1 MEESMKKG
9 IIFAVLFVFVCAVPG
24 VFAADIQKV
33 RVGTEGAYPP
43 FNYIDKNGDL
53 AGFDIDIANAL
64 CEAAGVEC
72 EFVTQ
77 DWDGIIPGLIAKKY
91 DCIIA
96 SMSITAEREK
106 KVDFT
111 KKYYQTPVRC
121 VANKDNALQYF
132 LEGVED
138 KTIGVQRGV
147 VGANLVRAKFGDD
160 VTVKAYAT
168 QDEANMD
175 LASGR
180 NDLVCADSV
189 ILQTGFLD
197 TEEGAGFQFVGPSFN
212 DQKYLGKG
220 IGIAVRQGD
229 DDLRK
234 LLNDAIDTIRNNG
247 VYKEINNQHF
257 DFDVYGE

>member
-1 MEESMKKG
+1 MKKG
-9 IIFAVLFVFVCAVPG
+9 ILLTILI
-24 VFAADIQKV
+24 VFALSVQSLYAGDIEKV
-33 RVGTEGAYPP
+33 RIGTEGAYPP

-53 AGFDIDIANAL
+53 AGFDIDIAKAL
-64 CEAAGVEC
+64 CEAAGVEY

-96 SMSITAEREK
+96 SMSITAERDK

-121 VANKDNALQYF
+121 VANQDDMLDLFINGIK
-132 LEGVED
+132 G

-147 VGANLVRAKFGDD
+147 VGANLARAKFGDS
-160 VTVKAYAT
+160 VQIKAYAT

-180 NDLVCADSV
+180 VDLVCADSV

-197 TEEGAGFQFVGPSFN
+197 TEEGEGFQFFGPSFI
-212 DQKYLGKG
+212 DEEYLGKG
-220 IGIAVRQGD
+220 IGIAVREGD
-229 DDLRK
+229 KDLQK
-234 LLNDAIDTIRNNG
+234 LFNDAIDKIRENG
-247 VYKEINNQHF
+247 TYKEINNRYF
-257 DFDVYGE
+257 DFDVYGKE

>member
-1 MEESMKKG
+1 MKKT
-9 IIFAVLFVFVCAVPG
+9 ILLTVLIVFVLSLQSLYAG
-24 VFAADIQKV
+24 DIKKV
-33 RVGTEGAYPP
+33 RIGTEGAYPP

-53 AGFDIDIANAL
+53 AGFDIDIARAL
-64 CEAAGVEC
+64 CEAAGVEY

-96 SMSITAEREK
+96 SMSITAERDK

-111 KKYYQTPVRC
+111 KKYYQTPVQC
-121 VANKDNALQYF
+121 VTSQDNILDLF
-132 LEGVED
+132 INGIEN

-147 VGANLVRAKFGDD
+147 VGANLARAKFGDS
-160 VTVKAYAT
+160 VNIKAYAT

-180 NDLVCADSV
+180 VDMVCADSV

-197 TEEGAGFQFVGPSFN
+197 TEAGKGFQFFGPSFI
-212 DQKYLGKG
+212 DEEYLGKG
-220 IGIAVRQGD
+220 IGIAVREGD
-229 DDLRK
+229 KALQE
-234 LLNDAIDTIRNNG
+234 LFNDAIDEIRANG
-247 VYKEINNQHF
+247 KYKEINNQYF
-257 DFDVYGE
+257 DFDVYGKE

>member
-1 MEESMKKG
+1 MKRG
-9 IIFAVLFVFVCAVPG
+9 ILLTVLL
-24 VFAADIQKV
+24 VFAIAVQGLYAGNIDKV
-33 RVGTEGAYPP
+33 RIGTEGAYPP
-43 FNYIDKNGDL
+43 FNYIDESGDL
-53 AGFDIDIANAL
+53 AGFDIDIAKAL
-64 CEAAGVEC
+64 CEAAGVEY

-77 DWDGIIPGLIAKKY
+77 DWDGIIPGLVAKKY

-96 SMSITAEREK
+96 SMSITKERDK

-121 VANKDNALQYF
+121 VASENDK
-132 LEGVED
+132 LELFVNGIEG

-147 VGANLVRAKFGDD
+147 VGANLARGKFGDSVD
-160 VTVKAYAT
+160 IKAYAT

-180 NDLVCADSV
+180 VDLVCADSV

-197 TEEGAGFQFVGPSFN
+197 TKEGEGFQFVGPSFR

-220 IGIAVRQGD
+220 IGIAVREGD

-234 LLNDAIDTIRNNG
+234 LFNNAIDKIRENG
-247 VYKEINNQHF
+247 TYKEINNKHF
-257 DFDVYGE
+257 DFDVYGAE